1 MKIRNCFF
9 SLFSF
14 AFLTASAPA
23 ASFQVTNVLD
33 GQTDRLYADP
43 SGVPLPSGIAMLGY
57 FPSGF
62 SVSTNV
68 DIYDLINNFNVLT
81 SGAIGGLSESLGGG
95 YAGYVEAL
103 ELQSFTITLGNPL
116 IGRPVYTF
124 LGNGA
129 TLAQSTAFALY
140 QSGTF
145 SVDSPTPVAY
155 TSLNYI
161 GSPVIGTFGTS
172 APITYPF
179 IGLPIQ
185 YPTLNFV
192 AIPEP
197 SAALLGVFGCTVLLR
212 RRRR

>member
-14 AFLTASAPA
+14 AFLTANASA
-23 ASFQVTNVLD
+23 ASFQVTNLLD

-43 SGVPLPSGIAMLGY
+43 SGVPLQSGIATLGY

-68 DIYDLINNFNVLT
+68 GISDLINNFTVVT
-81 SGAIGGLSESLGGG
+81 SGTIGGLSESLGGG
-95 YAGYVEAL
+95 YAGYVEG
-103 ELQSFTITLGNPL
+103 QFVQPFTINFGSPL

-145 SVDSPTPVAY
+145 SEDVPIPGDY
-155 TSLNYI
+155 TSRSYI
-161 GSPVIGTFGTS
+161 GSPVIGTFGLS
-172 APITYPF
+172 APINYPF
-179 IGLPIQ
+179 NGFATQ
-185 YPTLNFV
+185 YPTLKLV
-192 AIPEP
+192 AVPEP
-197 SAALLGVFGCTVLLR
+197 SAALLGAIGCTALLR